1 MDIVLVFLCEIIAF
15 ALHILLISIDE
26 FFFLYLGNGNNS
38 ANEEFTPSLLGNGD
52 GELIEE
58 DDDTIDLFSLE
69 GEYVDAPSP
78 PREAEKGQGDA
89 TRDKLTCSACVWKTF
104 R

>member
-1 MDIVLVFLCEIIAF
+1 
-15 ALHILLISIDE
+15 LHILLISIDE